1 MPVKSKLVGSKRPH
15 KDVKKQLNGN
25 RKDSKVAKKPVSRK
39 SSAHLM
45 DSATTKN
52 GGSTSLSTST
62 SQGLTNGG
70 TSKNTHAKS
79 KKKGTAAVQAVVD

>member
-1 MPVKSKLVGSKRPH
+1 MPVKSKFVGSKRPH
-15 KDVKKQLNGN
+15 KDLKKQLSGS
-25 RKDSKVAKKPVSRK
+25 RKDSKVVKKNTSRK

-52 GGSTSLSTST
+52 GGSTSLSTSM

-79 KKKGTAAVQAVVD
+79 KKKVTTAVQVVD